1 MNNMGSNKIKAWA
14 LVDDKMNVVDMCFTR
29 DDARH
34 TKKQILEW
42 EGIKT
47 KIAKLAFNKFDR

>member
-1 MNNMGSNKIKAWA
+1 MGSNKIKAWA